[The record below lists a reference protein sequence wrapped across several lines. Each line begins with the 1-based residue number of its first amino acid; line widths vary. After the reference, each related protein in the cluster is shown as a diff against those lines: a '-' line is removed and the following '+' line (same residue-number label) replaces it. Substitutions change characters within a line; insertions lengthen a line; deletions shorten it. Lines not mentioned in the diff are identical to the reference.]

1 MLGLKMATDPRWV
14 NIAAMDL
21 EEILS
26 DHAWCEQKAAT
37 FGISLISKFS
47 DVTDIVLAVS
57 PVVAEEWSHFRKVLR
72 ELERRNLRLLPQ
84 RKDAYVAGLHAI
96 EKKGGSRAQVLVEK
110 LLICALI
117 EARSC
122 ERFRLL
128 SLHIEDDQL
137 KKFYH
142 DFMVSEAGHYRL
154 FIDLAEKHLPK
165 DKVRQRWS
173 DMLESEARLLET
185 FHYQPGRIH

>member
-14 NIAAMDL
+14 DIAAMNL

-47 DVTDIVLAVS
+47 GYTDIVLAVS
-57 PVVAEEWSHFRKVLR
+57 PIVAEEWSHFRKVLR
-72 ELERRNLRLLPQ
+72 ELGKRNLPLLPQ
-84 RKDAYVAGLHAI
+84 RRDAYVVGLHNM
-96 EKKGGSRAQVLVEK
+96 EKKGGSKTQMLVEK

-128 SLHIEDDQL
+128 SLHIQDKDLQ
-137 KKFYH
+137 KFYH

-154 FIDLAEKHLPK
+154 FIDLAETYLPK
-165 DKVRQRWS
+165 DVVRKRW
-173 DMLESEARLLET
+173 DELLEAEARLLET
-185 FHYQPGRIH
+185 FQYQPGRIH